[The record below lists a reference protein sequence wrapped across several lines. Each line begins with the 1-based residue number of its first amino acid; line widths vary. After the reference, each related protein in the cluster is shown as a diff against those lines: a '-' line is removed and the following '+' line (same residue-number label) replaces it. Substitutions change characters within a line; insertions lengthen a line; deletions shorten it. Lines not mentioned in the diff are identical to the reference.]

1 MHQLLLADILKFTI
15 SVLEKNFQKFFVSV
29 FIQDFNHKFYKNF
42 WKEQSHQLCLLLVLS
57 QSMIHNICI
66 LADID
71 CTVSI
76 RTIYMSSF
84 RTITSILQN
93 YCEICKKKVVLVS
106 FQLTLSRLY
115 TLLMFLLLILSIT
128 CWVHIL
134 KSLMFE
140 CSH

>member
-15 SVLEKNFQKFFVSV
+15 SVLENNFQKFFVSV

-42 WKEQSHQLCLLLVLS
+42 WNEQSHQLCLLLVLS

-66 LADID
+66 LEDID

-76 RTIYMSSF
+76 RRIYMSSF

-93 YCEICKKKVVLVS
+93 CEICKKKVVLVS

-115 TLLMFLLLILSIT
+115 TLLMLLLLILSIT
-128 CWVHIL
+128 CWAHIL

-140 CSH
+140 SSH